1 MRNRATSSS
10 ASSSRWA
17 RASDRR
23 PSAFTPGFT
32 LFIAENHVEKSDS
45 LAAILSQALPHAL
58 VLAAL
63 CGTASPAL
71 AQSAPSRIGF
81 VTTER
86 LMTESKMA
94 KAADA
99 KIQAEFSK
107 RQKTTEEM
115 LGKFK
120 QMSEK
125 FDTDAPRLT
134 DIERTRRARE
144 LFDMEKDVQRMQRE
158 FTEDLMQR
166 KSEERAAIATRAY
179 KLIEQIAEQE
189 KLDVVLQESIWT
201 SSRIDLTDKV
211 LKQLDK

>member
-1 MRNRATSSS
+1 MLK
-10 ASSSRWA
+10 
-17 RASDRR
+17 
-23 PSAFTPGFT
+23 T
-32 LFIAENHVEKSDS
+32 LK
-45 LAAILSQALPHAL
+45 ALPGTL
-58 VLAAL
+58 LLAAL
-63 CGTASPAL
+63 CAAPL
-71 AQSAPSRIGF
+71 AHAQMGPSRIGF
-81 VTTER
+81 VFTER

-115 LGKFK
+115 VAKFK

-125 FDTDAPRLT
+125 FDADAPRLT

-158 FTEDLMQR
+158 FQEDLFQR
-166 KSEERAAIATRAY
+166 KSEERAAIAQKAY

-189 KLDVVLQESIWT
+189 KLDAVLQEAAW
-201 SSRIDLTDKV
+201 SSPRIDITDKI

>member
-1 MRNRATSSS
+1 MLKN
-10 ASSSRWA
+10 
-17 RASDRR
+17 
-23 PSAFTPGFT
+23 P
-32 LFIAENHVEKSDS
+32 IA
-45 LAAILSQALPHAL
+45 LLPQVV

-63 CGTASPAL
+63 CASASL
-71 AQSAPSRIGF
+71 AAAQSAPSRIGF

-99 KIQAEFSK
+99 KIAAEFSK

-125 FDTDAPRLT
+125 FDADAPRLT
-134 DIERTRRARE
+134 DVERTRRARE

-166 KSEERAAIATRAY
+166 KSEERAAIATKAY

-189 KLDVVLQESIWT
+189 KLDAVLQEAAW
-201 SSRIDLTDKV
+201 SSPRIDITDRI
-211 LKQLDK
+211 LKLLDK

>member
-1 MRNRATSSS
+1 MLKNPI
-10 ASSSRWA
+10 ASLPRIV
-17 RASDRR
+17 
-23 PSAFTPGFT
+23 T
-32 LFIAENHVEKSDS
+32 H
-45 LAAILSQALPHAL
+45 ALPHAL

-63 CGTASPAL
+63 CAAAPL
-71 AQSAPSRIGF
+71 AGAQTAPSRIGF
-81 VTTER
+81 VV
-86 LMTESKMA
+86 TESKMA

-115 LGKFK
+115 VAKFK

-125 FDTDAPRLT
+125 FDADAPRLT

-166 KSEERAAIATRAY
+166 KSEERAAIATKAY

-189 KLDVVLQESIWT
+189 KLDAVLQEAAW
-201 SSRIDLTDKV
+201 SSPRIDITDRI

>member
-1 MRNRATSSS
+1 MLK
-10 ASSSRWA
+10 
-17 RASDRR
+17 
-23 PSAFTPGFT
+23 T
-32 LFIAENHVEKSDS
+32 LN
-45 LAAILSQALPHAL
+45 ALPGTL
-58 VLAAL
+58 LLAAL
-63 CGTASPAL
+63 CAAPL
-71 AQSAPSRIGF
+71 AQAQTGPSRIGF
-81 VTTER
+81 VFTER

-115 LGKFK
+115 VAKFK

-125 FDTDAPRLT
+125 FDADAPRLT

-144 LFDMEKDVQRMQRE
+144 LFDMEKDVQRTQRE
-158 FTEDLMQR
+158 FQEDLFQR
-166 KSEERAAIATRAY
+166 KSEERAAIAQKAY

-189 KLDVVLQESIWT
+189 KLDAVLQEAAW
-201 SSRIDLTDKV
+201 SSPRIDITDKI